1 MNISGVVCVGGSP
14 RFPRRVQC
22 EGVFGTLDSM
32 AESLKCQVMK
42 FGLDVTARSSHSLL
56 PLRVDSEYCA
66 SRRRTVQEEVSASTG
81 SFFLLLARN
90 SKPVLSLRDRQ
101 VTLLLMPQEEMQPRE
116 VKGFAQVK
124 QQTHAKG
131 RTLTPKVRPQF
142 QP

>member
-1 MNISGVVCVGGSP
+1 MNISGVWCVWGESEIPPKGTVWGCIWNLRLNGRKPQVP
-14 RFPRRVQC
+14 R
-22 EGVFGTLDSM
+22 
-32 AESLKCQVMK
+32 
-42 FGLDVTARSSHSLL
+42 LDVPARSSHSL
-56 PLRVDSEYCA
+56 PPHRVDSEYCA

-101 VTLLLMPQEEMQPRE
+101 ITLLLMPQEEMQPRE

-142 QP
+142 